1 MDDKSCK
8 CTVGSIIAKRPQSC
22 HATIIHESI
31 VTQPPHL
38 VDIMT
43 AELRIERFGPTV
55 LLTLSDP
62 PTRNTLS
69 PQIYAAFIEALNY
82 ADAQNDVRCVVLTG
96 GAGNFCSGGNLQ
108 RLVRNREAGPE
119 VQTESIAR
127 FHELIEA
134 LRVFPKPVIAAVE
147 GAAAGAGFSLAM
159 SCDLMVAAKDARF
172 VLSYGRVGL
181 SPDGG
186 IVSHLMQALPRSQ
199 VLQLLWLAEP
209 ISAEQ
214 LHSQGVVNF
223 LSEPGQALSN
233 ALELA
238 ERLAQ
243 MAPNAIASAKDLVHQ
258 AGGTSLRQ
266 QLALEQ
272 EHFVDNL
279 FHENAGEGIEA
290 FLARRAARFK

>member
-1 MDDKSCK
+1 MDEKSCEL
-8 CTVGSIIAKRPQSC
+8 TVSSVIANWSKSC
-22 HATIIHESI
+22 HATIIHKSF
-31 VTQPPHL
+31 VTKPPHL
-38 VDIMT
+38 LDIMT
-43 AELRIERFGPTV
+43 AELRIERFGSTV

-96 GAGNFCSGGNLQ
+96 DAGNFCSGGNLQ
-108 RLVRNREAGPE
+108 RLVRNREVGPE

-159 SCDLMVAAKDARF
+159 SCDMLVAARDARF

-186 IVSHLMQALPRSQ
+186 IVLHLMQALPRNQ
-199 VLQLLWLAEP
+199 VLQLLWMAEP

-223 LSEPGQALSN
+223 LSEPGQTLSK

-243 MAPNAIASAKDLVHQ
+243 MAPNAIASAKELVHK
-258 AGGTSLRQ
+258 AGGASLREN
-266 QLALEQ
+266 LALEQ
-272 EHFVDNL
+272 EHFVNNL
-279 FHENAGEGIEA
+279 FHDNGGEGIEA
-290 FLARRAARFK
+290 FLARRAPQFK

>member
-1 MDDKSCK
+1 
-8 CTVGSIIAKRPQSC
+8 
-22 HATIIHESI
+22 
-31 VTQPPHL
+31 
-38 VDIMT
+38 MT
-43 AELRIERFGPTV
+43 AELRIERFGSKV

-82 ADAQNDVRCVVLTG
+82 ADAQPDVRCIVLTG
-96 GAGNFCSGGNLQ
+96 DAGHFCSGGNLQ

-134 LRVFPKPVIAAVE
+134 LRVFPKPVIAAIE

-186 IVSHLMQALPRSQ
+186 VVSQLMQALPRSQ

-209 ISAEQ
+209 IGAEQ
-214 LHSQGVVNF
+214 LHRQGVVNV
-223 LSEPGQALSN
+223 LSEPGQALSK

-243 MAPNAIASAKDLVHQ
+243 MAPNAVASAKELVHQ
-258 AGGTSLRQ
+258 AAGTSLRQ
-266 QLALEQ
+266 NLALEQ
-272 EHFVDNL
+272 EHFVNNL
-279 FHENAGEGIEA
+279 FHENAGEGIDA
-290 FLARRAARFK
+290 FLARRAAQFK